1 MKPAVSVIILIAI
14 LSACTPK
21 PEPLA
26 YNSDT
31 CHACKMTLTD
41 EKYGAELVTT
51 KGKVFKFDDINCMV
65 NFFNSG
71 DVAETDIAFK
81 LVMDYSNPARGLFPA
96 DEAFYLFS
104 DQLRSPMASE
114 VAAFEK
120 EDSMKAMKKKIGG
133 IYLGWGELKTQ
144 FK

>member
-1 MKPAVSVIILIAI
+1 MKLVIVSILAMLLIG
-14 LSACTPK
+14 CTPK
-21 PEPLA
+21 PEPLS
-26 YNSDT
+26 YNRDA
-31 CHACKMTLTD
+31 CHTCKMTLTD
-41 EKYGAELVTT
+41 TKYGAEIVT
-51 KGKVFKFDDINCMV
+51 KKNKVYKFDDINCMV

-71 DVAETDIAFK
+71 EVAEDEVAFK
-81 LVMDYSNPARGLFPA
+81 LVIDYSNPAHGLFPA

-120 EDSMKAMKKKIGG
+120 QDSMKALKTKIGG
-133 IYLGWGELKTQ
+133 IYLAWGELKTQ